1 MLNDCSTIAAIS
13 TAKGV
18 GGIGVVRVSGK
29 HALKIAKNIC
39 NVDLSPRV
47 AEFTSFK
54 DKKNVTL
61 DQGIVIYFPSPA
73 SFTGEDIVEF
83 QGHGGVVVLNLI
95 LNACLSFGASLAEPG
110 EFTKRAFLNN
120 KLDLSQAE
128 SVADLINASTE
139 AAAKSAINSLRGV
152 FSIKINSLLKNLTD
166 LRMFVEACLDFPE
179 EDINFIDQGKVDK
192 KLKNLNNDVS
202 EILNSAR
209 HGQLLRDGVKVALI
223 GQPNVGKSSLMN
235 QLAKES
241 KAIVTEIPG
250 TTRDP
255 IKSDISIQGIPIH
268 LTDTAGLRDTE
279 DIVEKLGIEKT
290 WESIKEADI
299 TLILVDVTDNDGRY
313 EDKIKKE
320 LPKGNK
326 TIIIKN
332 KIDLLKQ
339 KARVDEQHNVLQ
351 IFISA
356 INGDG
361 IKLVEKEILKI
372 VRREEHSSNQEDLFM
387 ARTRHIEALEKVK
400 HALNKAVFNLQAPE
414 LVAEE
419 LMIAQKSLSKI
430 TGEFSS
436 DDLLGQIFGQFC
448 IGK

>member
-1 MLNDCSTIAAIS
+1 MLNESPTIAAIS

-29 HALKIAKNIC
+29 RALEIAKNIC
-39 NVDLSPRV
+39 KVELSPRKV
-47 AEFTSFK
+47 EFTSFK
-54 DKKNVTL
+54 DKKNIIL
-61 DQGIVIYFPSPA
+61 DQGIVIYFPSPN

-83 QGHGGVVVLNLI
+83 QGHGGVMVLNLI
-95 LNACLSFGASLAEPG
+95 LNACLSFGAILAEPG

-152 FSIKINSLLKNLTD
+152 FSNKINNLLKNLTE
-166 LRMFVEACLDFPE
+166 LRIFVEACLDFPE
-179 EDINFIDQGKVDK
+179 EDINFIDQGKVDE
-192 KLKNLNNDVS
+192 KLKNLEKNVG
-202 EILNSAR
+202 EILNAAR
-209 HGQLLRDGVKVALI
+209 HGQLLRDGLKVALI
-223 GQPNVGKSSLMN
+223 GQPNVGKSSLLN

-255 IKSDISIQGIPIH
+255 IKSEISIQGIPIH
-268 LTDTAGLRDTE
+268 LTDTAGLRETG

-299 TLILVDVTDNDGRY
+299 TLIIVDVTDNNFDY
-313 EDKIKKE
+313 ENKLKKE
-320 LPKGNK
+320 LPKDNE
-326 TIIIKN
+326 IIIIRN

-339 KARVDEQHNVLQ
+339 QSRVDEQNNVKE

-356 INGDG
+356 KKGNG
-361 IKLVEKEILKI
+361 IKLVEKEIIKI
-372 VRREEHSSNQEDLFM
+372 AQRDENSSDKEDLFM

-400 HALNKAVFNLQAPE
+400 SALTKALLNLQSPE

-419 LMIAQKSLSKI
+419 LMIAQKFLSKI

-436 DDLLGQIFGQFC
+436 DDLLGHIFGQFC

>member
-1 MLNDCSTIAAIS
+1 MLNDNSTIAAIS

-152 FSIKINSLLKNLTD
+152 FSTKINNLLKNLTD

-192 KLKNLNNDVS
+192 KLKNLNNDVC

-279 DIVEKLGIEKT
+279 DIVEKLG
-290 WESIKEADI
+290 S
-299 TLILVDVTDNDGRY
+299 Y

>member
-1 MLNDCSTIAAIS
+1 M
-13 TAKGV
+13 
-18 GGIGVVRVSGK
+18 
-29 HALKIAKNIC
+29 
-39 NVDLSPRV
+39 